1 MAKIVHYYEWLIG
14 LSTYLCCHW
23 HSRSTSTTV
32 NRCHRKWVPGEISS
46 PGGSGLRVF
55 PYFLPPEITHAR
67 DPRVGAPPLGQNLR
81 ACANGSR
88 QILTFQ
94 LNLRQ
99 RIYSEP
105 LFLGVKGAI
114 KAGCHQP
121 VLNTA
126 FNFPTSTTF
135 QDYYTPRII
144 LTSRTASTIF

>member
-1 MAKIVHYYEWLIG
+1 MV
-14 LSTYLCCHW
+14 
-23 HSRSTSTTV
+23 
-32 NRCHRKWVPGEISS
+32 RCHRKWAPGEISS

-55 PYFLPPEITHAR
+55 PPPGDYAR
-67 DPRVGAPPLGQNLR
+67 SRSEGWGSAPRTNLR

-99 RIYSEP
+99 RIYSAP

-144 LTSRTASTIF
+144 LTSRTAPTIFKDHLTTLQHQDCINFKDCNSPRI